1 MVCLLGNARAL
12 VKRIKFEKFYWKNN
26 LPKFS
31 KLLKFSRK
39 LSLETVVAT
48 NFGCKPDRAFD
59 QYHTGWKFYEMKFRI
74 TPGSWGAPQ
83 CNSDFMDKRED
94 CNLIL
99 PSSLPLTNYWHSRTG
114 QALLLLLS
122 RSWWSKCYVIKF

>member
-12 VKRIKFEKFYWKNN
+12 VKLVKFEKFYWKNN

-31 KLLKFSRK
+31 NLSMNFFRK
-39 LSLETVVAT
+39 PSLETVVTT
-48 NFGCKPDRAFD
+48 NFGWKSDRAFD
-59 QYHTGWKFYEMKFRI
+59 QYHTGWKFYDMKFRI

-99 PSSLPLTNYWHSRTG
+99 PSSLPLTNYWHFHSGTG
-114 QALLLLLS
+114 EAALLLLS
-122 RSWWSKCYVIKF
+122 RSWWSK